1 MRGEAPLGDDALLGY
16 SPFNEGSGDST
27 ADLSDTA
34 ATGRL
39 GSPDGGAGAPAW
51 VPSEVVFTP

>member
-1 MRGEAPLGDDALLGY
+1 VALD
-16 SPFNEGSGDST
+16 EGSGDTT

-39 GSPDGGAGAPAW
+39 GNPDGGAGAPAW